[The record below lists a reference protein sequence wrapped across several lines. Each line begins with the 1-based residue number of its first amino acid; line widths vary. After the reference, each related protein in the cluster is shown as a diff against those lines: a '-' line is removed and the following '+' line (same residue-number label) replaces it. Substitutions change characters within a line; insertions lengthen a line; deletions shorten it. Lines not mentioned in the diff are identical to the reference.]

1 MTETNTWSGEW
12 RSSRPG
18 RGPAARL
25 FAARLVAVVR
35 PHLGFSA
42 APIHRPPAGRAV
54 HYYALMIISLP
65 RPQAPSRLTP
75 RFSRVSPPP
84 SPTYESPARLRQDG
98 AETWLVG
105 PRHRRRLRH
114 R

>member
-1 MTETNTWSGEW
+1 MPETNTWSGEW

-42 APIHRPPAGRAV
+42 APPPTGRPGRALLLYSDDRP
-54 HYYALMIISLP
+54 HAPP
-65 RPQAPSRLTP
+65 RLAPRL
-75 RFSRVSPPP
+75 SRVSLSPPP
-84 SPTYESPARLRQDG
+84 PPASPPPEARAG
-98 AETWLVG
+98 WS
-105 PRHRRRLRH
+105 
-114 R
+114 